1 MRWHEIAREGQP
13 VTAATTRTV
22 DLLDASARLSAIRVL
37 IERHG
42 ADPDLIDI
50 ADRLREQ
57 HVRLLAVIGG
67 KP

>member
-1 MRWHEIAREGQP
+1 M
-13 VTAATTRTV
+13 TAATTRTV
-22 DLLDASARLSAIRVL
+22 DLLDASALLSAIRV
-37 IERHG
+37 
-42 ADPDLIDI
+42 LIDI

>member
-1 MRWHEIAREGQP
+1 
-13 VTAATTRTV
+13 VTEATTRTV

-42 ADPDLIDI
+42 ADPELIDI